1 MFNDINNFECL
12 DCVLKVDMKFRIK
25 YQRLPYIMY
34 VKVPILSIDI
44 EAPSKTY
51 AVEKFISEHSLCVIM
66 DIKGIE

>member
-1 MFNDINNFECL
+1 
-12 DCVLKVDMKFRIK
+12 MKFRIK

-51 AVEKFISEHSLCVIM
+51 AVEKFISEHTLCVIM
-66 DIKGIE
+66 DIKEIE